1 MMLYPSIDKLLNKID
16 SKYSLVILSSK
27 RAHELHHHEPQKLE
41 SYLSHKNVGRA
52 LEEVIAGELGIRED
66 SIPEEV

>member
-1 MMLYPSIDKLLNKID
+1 MIIAIFFFNKCQTP
-16 SKYSLVILSSK
+16 
-27 RAHELHHHEPQKLE
+27 EPQKLE
-41 SYLSHKNVGRA
+41 DYQSDKNVGRA